1 MSEAIDDVCAFTR
14 LTDGVFEYIKL
25 STDEPGLAK
34 VNLWSIIILMF
45 LLTCNMHILVRP
57 GAF

>member
-1 MSEAIDDVCAFTR
+1 MSEAIDDVCAFTH

-25 STDEPGLAK
+25 SREPGLAK

-45 LLTCNMHILVRP
+45 LLTCNMHA
-57 GAF
+57 G

>member
-1 MSEAIDDVCAFTR
+1 MSEAIDDVCAFTH

-25 STDEPGLAK
+25 STEPGLAK

-45 LLTCNMHILVRP
+45 LLTCNMHILVRL